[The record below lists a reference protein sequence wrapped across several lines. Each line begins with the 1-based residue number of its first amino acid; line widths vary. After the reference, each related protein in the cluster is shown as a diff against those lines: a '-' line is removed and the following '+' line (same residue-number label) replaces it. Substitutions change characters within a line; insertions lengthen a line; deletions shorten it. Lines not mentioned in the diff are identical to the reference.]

1 VVKFEFTSRVSQLIS
16 IADATIPF
24 GPVYVFHFELVAIL
38 NTDRFILS
46 ILTPL
51 LSNSAIRLEYM
62 QAALPPNI
70 QGVE

>member
-1 VVKFEFTSRVSQLIS
+1 VKFEFTSRVSRPIS

-24 GPVYVFHFELVAIL
+24 DPVYALHFELVAVL

-51 LSNSAIRLEYM
+51 LSNSAIHLEYM